1 MTVENISID
10 VKTNAGDAAKQFRSL
25 SSALS
30 GVRNAGRSVASGGT
44 SKAVSNIGKS
54 AKSATGSIGKL
65 FSSIKRIAVYRLL
78 RTAIKEVAQ
87 AFEEGLKN
95 AYNFSKGVGGTLAST
110 LDMVS
115 TKSLTMKNQLGAAFG
130 SLLETI
136 APILLQIINLI
147 REAASAISM
156 LFAAFSGGDYLIA
169 KDVAQSWDD
178 ATGSLKKYKN
188 TILGFD
194 EINRLNDETG
204 GGSKTKL
211 DVNNMFEIGTIS
223 QSVQD
228 FVDTV
233 KSLIEHDNWK
243 SLGMFLAQKVN
254 DAVEELDTDQLG
266 ATLGDKIDAAIKV
279 ASGFV
284 ERLDAT
290 NLGDAVA
297 VCVNSA
303 IEQISF
309 GDLGSVIVSWF
320 TNKIDFAIGFIRRLN
335 TKQLGGSISAF
346 ITGAFQTATNW
357 INSKDWTDI
366 GETLITK
373 IGEFFEGL
381 KIDEIAESI
390 SIFLGSAIRAAVQ
403 LLTPLDELLTSKWN
417 ENIQGADFTETMSNL
432 FVAIGDGLGDIVAW
446 VNEHIIIPFMGA
458 LLDDANWKDSEELKT
473 KVIRYMNYLE
483 FYIRGVSYKIAWI
496 IQDVGAIAKAVS
508 EGDWQ
513 TAWEHAQRL
522 VSDASIDIQSYASS
536 MADAVTEKM
545 TQGST
550 DTTDFGQAFKDIM
563 IDVREETSQT
573 ETSLGGFKD
582 AAQTVFDSASTSIS
596 SFGGDYSTFAS
607 DLVKDTDWMEES
619 IGNVL
624 GKLSSLKT
632 SFDLANSSISSY
644 QSTYGSFMGEAVR
657 QWTIGS
663 AYASGGFPEQ
673 GELFIAREAGAEM
686 VGTIGGKTAVA
697 NNDDIVA
704 GIASAN
710 TGVINAIYGMANM
723 IVKAVESIDTD
734 VVLDGES
741 MANALYHPLQNA
753 SHRYGE
759 TMVSW
764 G

>member
-357 INSKDWTDI
+357 INSKDWTDS
-366 GETLITK
+366 GETLSTK
-373 IGEFFEGL
+373 IGEFCEGL
-381 KIDEIAESI
+381 KIDEIA
-390 SIFLGSAIRAAVQ
+390 
-403 LLTPLDELLTSKWN
+403 
-417 ENIQGADFTETMSNL
+417 
-432 FVAIGDGLGDIVAW
+432 
-446 VNEHIIIPFMGA
+446 
-458 LLDDANWKDSEELKT
+458 
-473 KVIRYMNYLE
+473 
-483 FYIRGVSYKIAWI
+483 
-496 IQDVGAIAKAVS
+496 
-508 EGDWQ
+508 
-513 TAWEHAQRL
+513 QRF
-522 VSDASIDIQSYASS
+522 SC
-536 MADAVTEKM
+536 
-545 TQGST
+545 
-550 DTTDFGQAFKDIM
+550 
-563 IDVREETSQT
+563 
-573 ETSLGGFKD
+573 
-582 AAQTVFDSASTSIS
+582 
-596 SFGGDYSTFAS
+596 
-607 DLVKDTDWMEES
+607 
-619 IGNVL
+619 
-624 GKLSSLKT
+624 
-632 SFDLANSSISSY
+632 
-644 QSTYGSFMGEAVR
+644 
-657 QWTIGS
+657 
-663 AYASGGFPEQ
+663 
-673 GELFIAREAGAEM
+673 
-686 VGTIGGKTAVA
+686 
-697 NNDDIVA
+697 
-704 GIASAN
+704 
-710 TGVINAIYGMANM
+710 
-723 IVKAVESIDTD
+723 
-734 VVLDGES
+734 
-741 MANALYHPLQNA
+741 
-753 SHRYGE
+753 
-759 TMVSW
+759 
-764 G
+764 